1 MTFDL
6 ARLKGYVGKLADEQ
20 NEELDKAL
28 KKCKKSRILKCI
40 KKNKYSY
47 GLERSEEFG
56 ER

>member
-20 NEELDKAL
+20 IEELDKAL